1 MLCIK
6 TDEIYVTEMIKH
18 LEIFRET
25 RNLPSLPVIMLSP
38 DFFHSVF
45 SCIKEDLISIN
56 SRHLM

>member
-6 TDEIYVTEMIKH
+6 TDEIYGTEMIKH

-38 DFFHSVF
+38 DLLLSFCVF
-45 SCIKEDLISIN
+45 MHQGRSNL
-56 SRHLM
+56 H